1 MSDGNLLIFGC
12 TVLFVAVGG
21 AYVFLRER
29 YEAHVEVIRERRRPA
44 PPVGGRVDDAA

>member
-12 TVLFVAVGG
+12 AVLFVALAG

-29 YEAHVEVIRERRRPA
+29 LAEHSENEVGAPA
-44 PPVGGRVDDAA
+44 PERSPRALPEVV